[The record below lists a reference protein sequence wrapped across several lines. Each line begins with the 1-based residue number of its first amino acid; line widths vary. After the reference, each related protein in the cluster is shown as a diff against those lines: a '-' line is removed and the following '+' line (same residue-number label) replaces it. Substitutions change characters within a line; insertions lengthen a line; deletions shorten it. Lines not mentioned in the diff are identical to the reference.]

1 MLPTINIS
9 WPSLDLILIPYNR
22 GPRLGVGTRWWFQI
36 SVSLGRQHD
45 DIIKWKHFPR
55 YWPFMRGIHWSLPS
69 QRPVTRSFDVFFSLR
84 LNKQL
89 SKQSWGLWF
98 ETPKYPLWRHC
109 AGAWPAVVTTITFTY
124 TGNGYNHDLSKIWVK
139 KPKVHF
145 AGCSGKSEKKAN
157 PEWWCI
163 LFNFL
168 FF

>member
-1 MLPTINIS
+1 MWVISIPNDSAIQARTLIHVCDYLISQISKHTPIQKNIFPFTRALFVSLYDNHSWDKKIYEKMLPTINIS
-9 WPSLDLILIPYNR
+9 WPSLDLILSPYNR

-98 ETPKYPLWRHC
+98 ETP
-109 AGAWPAVVTTITFTY
+109 
-124 TGNGYNHDLSKIWVK
+124 
-139 KPKVHF
+139 
-145 AGCSGKSEKKAN
+145 
-157 PEWWCI
+157 
-163 LFNFL
+163 
-168 FF
+168 